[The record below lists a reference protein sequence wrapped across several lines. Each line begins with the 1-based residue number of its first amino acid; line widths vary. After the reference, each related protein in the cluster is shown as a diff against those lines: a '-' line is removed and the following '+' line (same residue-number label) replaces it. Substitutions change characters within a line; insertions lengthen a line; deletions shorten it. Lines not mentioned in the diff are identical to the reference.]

1 MEMILFMK
9 ILLLYILFINILSF
23 ALMFIDKIK
32 AIRRKWRITEKT
44 LLSVSFI
51 GGSLGSYLA
60 MIFFRHKTNHFKF
73 KYGLPLILILH
84 CILFFIIN
92 NKIV

>member
-51 GGSLGSYLA
+51 GSYLA

-73 KYGLPLILILH
+73 KYGLPLMLILH
-84 CILFFIIN
+84 CILFFILN

>member
-1 MEMILFMK
+1 MK

-51 GGSLGSYLA
+51 G
-60 MIFFRHKTNHFKF
+60 
-73 KYGLPLILILH
+73 
-84 CILFFIIN
+84 
-92 NKIV
+92 

>member
-1 MEMILFMK
+1 
-9 ILLLYILFINILSF
+9 
-23 ALMFIDKIK
+23 MFIDKIK

-60 MIFFRHKTNHFKF
+60 MIFFRHKTNHFIHSYYQHLF
-73 KYGLPLILILH
+73 NPLH
-84 CILFFIIN
+84 SFQKTSVKVLFN
-92 NKIV
+92 

>member
-1 MEMILFMK
+1 MEVILFMK
-9 ILLLYILFINILSF
+9 ILLLYILFINIISF
-23 ALMFIDKIK
+23 SLMFIDKLK
-32 AIRRKWRITEKT
+32 AIRRKWRIPEKT

-84 CILFFIIN
+84 CILFFILN